1 MSASNH
7 GLFIARAMLVL
18 ALAYLCRFSTIGSE
32 TYYCRCLKMD
42 AMLNEVRERKR
53 QLRSEQREV
62 AREQRML
69 LKRRKRLMKV
79 VVVMLCC
86 PDHAGSPMAG
96 HG

>member
-1 MSASNH
+1 
-7 GLFIARAMLVL
+7 
-18 ALAYLCRFSTIGSE
+18 
-32 TYYCRCLKMD
+32 MD

-79 VVVMLCC
+79 VVVMLSC
-86 PDHAGSPMAG
+86 PDHAGSPTAG
-96 HG
+96 RG